1 MKKRMFL
8 MATMVLVALAAQAQI
23 GIGGKAI
30 DLMSVEMGKAKAMRP
45 DTVMPNGEWQKVK
58 ETQMSA
64 KKCFKH
70 MRQTLAKIVPNYQ
83 RNVQL
88 EDTTDN
94 KIIFAA
100 SLPLMARANN
110 GYWYRGFYNLTLT
123 IVMKD
128 NRFRVAG
135 ENVKCQTGLD
145 VNVPGVDTSQG
156 LDFKIVGK
164 ETNGEL
170 QRDLQWKAGQ
180 LMVLIDD
187 TLKKLKSEDDF

>member
-1 MKKRMFL
+1 MKRMIL
-8 MATMVLVALAAQAQI
+8 MAAMVLVALAAQAQI
-23 GIGGKAI
+23 GIGGKTI
-30 DLMSVEMGKAKAMRP
+30 DLMSVDMGKAKVMRP
-45 DTVMPNGEWQKVK
+45 DTVMPNGEWQKVE
-58 ETQMSA
+58 ETQLSA
-64 KKCFKH
+64 KECFKY
-70 MRQTLAKIVPNYQ
+70 MRQALAKIVPNYQ

-110 GYWYRGFYNLTLT
+110 GYWYHGFYNLTLT

-135 ENVKCQTGLD
+135 ENVKCETGLD
-145 VNVPGVDTSQG
+145 VSVPGVDTSQG
-156 LDFKIVGK
+156 LEFKIVG
-164 ETNGEL
+164 EDTNGEL
-170 QRDLQWKAGQ
+170 QRDLQWKAGM
-180 LMVLIDD
+180 LMALIDD